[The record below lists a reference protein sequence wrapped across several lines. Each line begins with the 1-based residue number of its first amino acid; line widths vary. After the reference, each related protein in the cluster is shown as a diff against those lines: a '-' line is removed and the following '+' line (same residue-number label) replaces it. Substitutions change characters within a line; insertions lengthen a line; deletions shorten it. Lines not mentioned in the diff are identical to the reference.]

1 MSTSGDT
8 QNRPQRRSEIALWCL
23 ALPLFLAGSAA
34 GIKGASGP
42 TALHLTG
49 VVLRVAA
56 VLLLGCWAAFLRRK
70 LTPWIVVAMFAGIEI
85 GVDAPTLAVSMHFLS
100 DIFLRLVK
108 TVVAPLILATLVS
121 GIAGHGDLKSVGRMG
136 WKSLLYFEVLTT
148 AALFIGLVAANVSRV
163 GVGMVMPAD
172 LIGTVPS
179 AAPMH
184 WQDFLTHV
192 FPENL
197 AKSIADGQVL
207 QVAVFAAIFGMGLAL
222 TPRARAEP
230 VLRLTESLSEVMF
243 RFTNLVMYLAPF
255 GVASAMAYT
264 VARMGPGV
272 LLHLG
277 KLLLVFYLAAAVFI
291 VGVLL
296 PVALLAKLH
305 IPKAVAAHLR
315 TRLRLHSR
323 RLRAKLLCRAR
334 WKRWRPTAC
343 LGASWPSSFR
353 RVIRSIWTAQRCISS
368 MAMVF
373 VAQVANVPLSIG
385 QQVFMMG
392 TLMLASKGVAG
403 VPRAVLVVMLATA
416 GTLRLPSE
424 PILVLL
430 GIDALM
436 DMGRTAINVA
446 GNCLA
451 SAVVARW
458 EGALGTSHPSLAV
471 MEAIER
477 IASHKGA
484 TLSEDQISLTSMC
497 CSFEAAPARPTSSKH
512 E

>member
-1 MSTSGDT
+1 MLPPQTATAPPRRMETSLL
-8 QNRPQRRSEIALWCL
+8 IA
-23 ALPLFLAGSAA
+23 
-34 GIKGASGP
+34 
-42 TALHLTG
+42 
-49 VVLRVAA
+49 AA
-56 VLLLGCWAAFLRRK
+56 VLLLIGSALGIERAHVAWFGLVGASLRIGAVLLLAAWAAFLRRK
-70 LTPWIVVAMFAGIEI
+70 LTPWIVVAMVT
-85 GVDAPTLAVSMHFLS
+85 GVEVGLDAPGFAVQAHFLS
-100 DIFLRLVK
+100 DIFLRLIK

-148 AALFIGLVAANVSRV
+148 IALVVGLVAANLSHA
-163 GVGMVMPAD
+163 GAGLTLPPDIA
-172 LIGTVPS
+172 GTIPS

-184 WQDFLTHV
+184 WQEFLAHV

-197 AKSIADGQVL
+197 AKSIAEGQVL
-207 QVAVFAAIFGMGLAL
+207 QVAVFAVIFGMALAM
-222 TPRARAEP
+222 TPRAKAEP

-243 RFTNLVMYLAPF
+243 RFTNVVMYFAPL

-264 VARMGPGV
+264 VAKMGPDV
-272 LLHLG
+272 LVHLG
-277 KLLLVFYLAAAVFI
+277 KLLVVFYAAALFFVLC
-291 VGVLL
+291 VLL
-296 PVALLAKLH
+296 PVALLA
-305 IPKAVAAHLR
+305 
-315 TRLRLHSR
+315 RLPLR
-323 RLRAKLLCRAR
+323 RLLRHISGPSAIAFATATSEAALPRAMEEMEAFGVPRRIL
-334 WKRWRPTAC
+334 
-343 LGASWPSSFR
+343 SF
-353 RVIRSIWTAQRCISS
+353 VIPAGYSFNLDGSTLYLS

-373 VAQVANVPLSIG
+373 VAQVAKVPLPLG

-403 VPRAVLVVMLATA
+403 VPRAVLVVLLATA

-451 SAVVARW
+451 CAVVARW
-458 EGALGTSHPSLAV
+458 EGALGT
-471 MEAIER
+471 
-477 IASHKGA
+477 G
-484 TLSEDQISLTSMC
+484 
-497 CSFEAAPARPTSSKH
+497 TSSPAIAAAAA

>member
-1 MSTSGDT
+1 MPGT
-8 QNRPQRRSEIALWCL
+8 QTAPPNRRNEALL
-23 ALPLFLAGSAA
+23 VGTALLLLLLGAALVWKSAGSLGAVHFA
-34 GIKGASGP
+34 GVA
-42 TALHLTG
+42 
-49 VVLRVAA
+49 LRVLA
-56 VLLLGCWAAFLRRK
+56 VLLLCLWAGWLRRR
-70 LTPWIVVAMFAGIEI
+70 LTPWIVVAMVAGVEI
-85 GVDAPTLAVSMHFLS
+85 GLDAPALAIQAHFLS
-100 DIFLRLVK
+100 DIFLRLIK

-148 AALFIGLVAANVSRV
+148 IALVVGLVAANLSHA
-163 GVGMVMPAD
+163 GAGLTLPPDIAGS
-172 LIGTVPS
+172 IPTTP
-179 AAPMH
+179 PMH
-184 WQDFLTHV
+184 WQDFLAHV

-197 AKSIADGQVL
+197 AKSIAEGQVL
-207 QVAVFAAIFGMGLAL
+207 QVAVFAVIFGMALAM
-222 TPRARAEP
+222 TPRAKAEL

-243 RFTNLVMYLAPF
+243 RFTNVVMYLAPF

-264 VARMGPGV
+264 VARMGPDV

-277 KLLLVFYLAAAVFI
+277 KLLLVFYAAALFFI
-291 VGVLL
+291 FCVLL
-296 PVALLAKLH
+296 PVALLA
-305 IPKAVAAHLR
+305 
-315 TRLRLHSR
+315 RLPLR
-323 RLRAKLLCRAR
+323 RLLQHISGPAAIAFATATSEAALPRAMEEMEAFGVPRRIL
-334 WKRWRPTAC
+334 
-343 LGASWPSSFR
+343 SF
-353 RVIRSIWTAQRCISS
+353 VIPAGYSFNLDGSTLYLS

-373 VAQVANVPLSIG
+373 VAQVAKVPLPVG

-403 VPRAVLVVMLATA
+403 VPRAVLVVLLATA

-458 EGALGTSHPSLAV
+458 EGALGSGAESPAIS
-471 MEAIER
+471 EAMAE
-477 IASHKGA
+477 
-484 TLSEDQISLTSMC
+484 
-497 CSFEAAPARPTSSKH
+497 
-512 E
+512 

>member
-1 MSTSGDT
+1 MPNVSPASS
-8 QNRPQRRSEIALWCL
+8 RRSLEAALL
-23 ALPLFLAGSAA
+23 A
-34 GIKGASGP
+34 
-42 TALHLTG
+42 
-49 VVLRVAA
+49 VAA
-56 VLLLGCWAAFLRRK
+56 VLLLTGTALGALHAGKADGLHTVATAFRVLAVLLLAGWAAFLRRK
-70 LTPWIVVAMFAGIEI
+70 LTPWIIVAMIAGVEI
-85 GVDAPTLAVSMHFLS
+85 GLDAPAFAVGSHFLS
-100 DIFLRLVK
+100 DTFLRLVK
-108 TVVAPLILATLVS
+108 TIVAPLILATLVS

-148 AALFIGLVAANVSRV
+148 VALVVGLVAANISKA
-163 GVGMVMPAD
+163 GVGLTLPAE
-172 LIGTVPS
+172 IAGTVPS

-184 WQDFLTHV
+184 WQDFLAHV

-197 AKSIADGQVL
+197 AKSIAEGQVL
-207 QVAVFAAIFGMGLAL
+207 QVAVFAVIFGMALAMA
-222 TPRARAEP
+222 PREKAAP
-230 VLRLTESLSEVMF
+230 VLRLVEGLSEVMF
-243 RFTNLVMYLAPF
+243 RFTNIVMVFAPF

-264 VARMGPGV
+264 VAKMGPDV

-277 KLLLVFYLAAAVFI
+277 KLLLVFYGAAAFFI
-291 VGVLL
+291 LCVLL
-296 PVALLAKLH
+296 PVALLA
-305 IPKAVAAHLR
+305 
-315 TRLRLHSR
+315 RLPLR
-323 RLRAKLLCRAR
+323 RLLQHISG
-334 WKRWRPTAC
+334 PTAIAFATATSEAA
-343 LGASWPSSFR
+343 LPRAMEEMEAFGVPRRILSF
-353 RVIRSIWTAQRCISS
+353 VIPAGYSFNLDGSTLYLS

-373 VAQVANVPLSIG
+373 VAQVAKVPLPIG

-403 VPRAVLVVMLATA
+403 VPRAVLVVLLATA

-458 EGALGTSHPSLAV
+458 EGALEEGTPSP
-471 MEAIER
+471 AI
-477 IASHKGA
+477 
-484 TLSEDQISLTSMC
+484 
-497 CSFEAAPARPTSSKH
+497 AAAMA

>member
-1 MSTSGDT
+1 MPESTRNAT
-8 QNRPQRRSEIALWCL
+8 RHRMEVPLVAAALVVL
-23 ALPLFLAGSAA
+23 LAGVLA
-34 GIKGASGP
+34 GVRAGAGFGNMHV
-42 TALHLTG
+42 AG
-49 VVLRVAA
+49 VVLRGLS
-56 VLLLGCWAAFLRRK
+56 VLLLVIWAGFLRRS
-70 LTPWIVVAMFAGIEI
+70 LTPWIVVAMVAGVEI
-85 GVDAPTLAVSMHFLS
+85 GLDLPNLAIQSHFLS

-108 TVVAPLILATLVS
+108 TIVAPLILATLVS

-148 AALFIGLVAANVSRV
+148 IALVVGLVAANISKA
-163 GVGMVMPAD
+163 GVGLTLPPDIAGS
-172 LIGTVPS
+172 IPS

-184 WQDFLTHV
+184 WQDFLAHV

-207 QVAVFAAIFGMGLAL
+207 QVAVFAAIFGMALAL
-222 TPRARAEP
+222 TPRAKAEP

-243 RFTNLVMYLAPF
+243 RFTNIVMYFAPL

-277 KLLLVFYLAAAVFI
+277 KLLLVFYAAALFFVFGI
-291 VGVLL
+291 LL
-296 PVALLAKLH
+296 PVALLA
-305 IPKAVAAHLR
+305 
-315 TRLRLHSR
+315 RLPLR
-323 RLRAKLLCRAR
+323 RLLRHISG
-334 WKRWRPTAC
+334 PTAIAFATATSEAA
-343 LGASWPSSFR
+343 LPRAMEEMEAFGVPRRILSF
-353 RVIRSIWTAQRCISS
+353 VIPAGYSFNLDGSTLYLA

-373 VAQVANVPLSIG
+373 VAQVAKVPLGIG

-403 VPRAVLVVMLATA
+403 VPRAVLVVLLATA

-451 SAVVARW
+451 SAVVAQW
-458 EGALGTSHPSLAV
+458 EGALNTEATSPAV
-471 MEAIER
+471 
-477 IASHKGA
+477 
-484 TLSEDQISLTSMC
+484 
-497 CSFEAAPARPTSSKH
+497 AAAMT

>member
-1 MSTSGDT
+1 MDNPTPPSWS
-8 QNRPQRRSEIALWCL
+8 RAELALW
-23 ALPLFLAGSAA
+23 SAA
-34 GIKGASGP
+34 GLLLLAGTIAGVKEAEGAG
-42 TALHLTG
+42 G
-49 VVLRVAA
+49 LRVAGIAFRIVA
-56 VLLLGCWAAFLRRK
+56 VLLLVFWAAFLRRK
-70 LTPWIVVAMFAGIEI
+70 LTPWIVVAMIAGVEI
-85 GVDAPTLAVSMHFLS
+85 GIDAPGFAVGMHFLS

-148 AALFIGLVAANVSRV
+148 IALVIGLVAANLSKA
-163 GVGMVMPAD
+163 GVGMVLPAD
-172 LIGTVPS
+172 LMGTVPS

-184 WQDFLTHV
+184 WQDFLAHV

-197 AKSIADGQVL
+197 AKSVAEGQVL
-207 QVAVFAAIFGMGLAL
+207 QVAVFAAIFGMALAL
-222 TPRARAEP
+222 TPRAKAEP
-230 VLRLTESLSEVMF
+230 VLRFTESLSEVMF
-243 RFTNLVMYLAPF
+243 RFTNIIMYLAPL

-272 LLHLG
+272 LVHLG
-277 KLLLVFYLAAAVFI
+277 KLLLVFYVSAAVFI
-291 VGVLL
+291 LGVLL
-296 PVALLAKLH
+296 PVALLA
-305 IPKAVAAHLR
+305 
-315 TRLRLHSR
+315 RLQIR
-323 RLRAKLLCRAR
+323 RLLRHISGPAAIAFATASSEAALPRAMEEMEAYGVPRRILAFVI
-334 WKRWRPTAC
+334 PA
-343 LGASWPSSFR
+343 GYSFNLDG
-353 RVIRSIWTAQRCISS
+353 STLYLA

-403 VPRAVLVVMLATA
+403 VPRAVLVVLLATA

-451 SAVVARW
+451 SAVIARW
-458 EGALGTSHPSLAV
+458 EGALGVTNPSLAV
-471 MEAIER
+471 VEAMAE
-477 IASHKGA
+477 
-484 TLSEDQISLTSMC
+484 
-497 CSFEAAPARPTSSKH
+497 
-512 E
+512 

>member
-1 MSTSGDT
+1 MPSQESSTPTS
-8 QNRPQRRSEIALWCL
+8 RSRVEVLVWCAAALL
-23 ALPLFLAGSAA
+23 IVAGAFASIRGAEGAA
-34 GIKGASGP
+34 
-42 TALHLTG
+42 
-49 VVLRVAA
+49 VLRPIGLVCRVVA
-56 VLLLGCWAAFLRRK
+56 VLLLIGWAAFLRRK
-70 LTPWIVVAMFAGIEI
+70 LTPWIIVAMFAGVEI
-85 GVDAPTLAVSMHFLS
+85 GIDAPALAVNMHFLS

-121 GIAGHGDLKSVGRMG
+121 GIAGHGDLKSVGRIG

-148 AALFIGLVAANVSRV
+148 IALVIGLVAANLSKA
-163 GVGMVMPAD
+163 GVGMVMPPD
-172 LIGTVPS
+172 LAGTVQS

-192 FPENL
+192 FPENI
-197 AKSIADGQVL
+197 AKSIAEGQVL
-207 QVAVFAAIFGMGLAL
+207 QVAVFAAIFGMALAL
-222 TPRARAEP
+222 TPRAKAEP

-243 RFTNLVMYLAPF
+243 RFTNIIMYLAPL

-272 LLHLG
+272 LVHLG

-291 VGVLL
+291 LGVLL
-296 PVALLAKLH
+296 PVALLTKLQ
-305 IPKAVAAHLR
+305 I
-315 TRLRLHSR
+315 R
-323 RLRAKLLCRAR
+323 RLLQRMSGPVAIAFATASSEAALPRAMEEMEAFGVPRRILAFVI
-334 WKRWRPTAC
+334 PA
-343 LGASWPSSFR
+343 GYSFNLDG
-353 RVIRSIWTAQRCISS
+353 STLYLS
-368 MAMVF
+368 MAMMF

-385 QQVFMMG
+385 QQVFMVG

-458 EGALGTSHPSLAV
+458 EGALDMTHPSLAV
-471 MEAIER
+471 VEAMQE
-477 IASHKGA
+477 
-484 TLSEDQISLTSMC
+484 
-497 CSFEAAPARPTSSKH
+497 
-512 E
+512 

>member
-1 MSTSGDT
+1 MSAD
-8 QNRPQRRSEIALWCL
+8 QNAREASQKRNEILLWSAAAVL
-23 ALPLFLAGSAA
+23 LLAGAAA
-34 GIKGASGP
+34 GVKGADG
-42 TALHLTG
+42 AQGLRLAG
-49 VVLRVAA
+49 VVLRVLA
-56 VLLLGCWAAFLRRK
+56 VCCLLVWAAFLRRK
-70 LTPWIVVAMFAGIEI
+70 LTPWIVVAMIAGVEI
-85 GVDAPTLAVSMHFLS
+85 GIDAPGLAVGMHFFS
-100 DIFLRLVK
+100 DIFLRMVK

-148 AALFIGLVAANVSRV
+148 IALVIGLVAANLSKA
-163 GVGMVMPAD
+163 GVGMVLPAD

-179 AAPMH
+179 AAPMQ
-184 WQDFLTHV
+184 WQDFLTHI

-197 AKSIADGQVL
+197 ARSIAEGQVL
-207 QVAVFAAIFGMGLAL
+207 QVAVFAAIFGMALAL
-222 TPRARAEP
+222 TPRAKAEP
-230 VLRLTESLSEVMF
+230 VLRFTESLSEVMF
-243 RFTNLVMYLAPF
+243 RFTNIIMYLAPL

-277 KLLLVFYLAAAVFI
+277 KLLLVFYLSAAVFI
-291 VGVLL
+291 AGVLL
-296 PVALLAKLH
+296 PVALLA
-305 IPKAVAAHLR
+305 
-315 TRLRLHSR
+315 RLQIR
-323 RLRAKLLCRAR
+323 RLLRHISGPAAIAFATASSEAALPRAMEEMEAYGVPRRILAFVI
-334 WKRWRPTAC
+334 PA
-343 LGASWPSSFR
+343 GYSFNLDG
-353 RVIRSIWTAQRCISS
+353 STLYLA

-430 GIDALM
+430 GVDALM

-458 EGALGTSHPSLAV
+458 EGALETPHPSLAV
-471 MEAIER
+471 AEAMAE
-477 IASHKGA
+477 
-484 TLSEDQISLTSMC
+484 
-497 CSFEAAPARPTSSKH
+497 
-512 E
+512 

>member
-1 MSTSGDT
+1 MSAIPSSTPAS
-8 QNRPQRRSEIALWCL
+8 RSRVEIPLWCA
-23 ALPLFLAGSAA
+23 ALLLLLAGAIAGVKGAEGAA
-34 GIKGASGP
+34 GLRMAG
-42 TALHLTG
+42 L
-49 VVLRVAA
+49 VLRLLAM
-56 VLLLGCWAAFLRRK
+56 LLLVGWAAFLRRK
-70 LTPWIVVAMFAGIEI
+70 LTPWIVVAMFAGVEI
-85 GVDAPTLAVSMHFLS
+85 GIDAPGLAVNMHFLS

-148 AALFIGLVAANVSRV
+148 VALFIGLVAANVSKA

-172 LIGTVPS
+172 LVGTTPS

-192 FPENL
+192 FPENI
-197 AKSIADGQVL
+197 AKSISEGQVL
-207 QVAVFAAIFGMGLAL
+207 QVAVFAAIFGMALAL
-222 TPRARAEP
+222 TPRAKAEP

-243 RFTNLVMYLAPF
+243 RFTNLIMYLAPL

-272 LLHLG
+272 LVHLG
-277 KLLLVFYLAAAVFI
+277 KLLLVFYLSAAIFI
-291 VGVLL
+291 LGVLL
-296 PVALLAKLH
+296 PVALVSKLH
-305 IPKAVAAHLR
+305 I
-315 TRLRLHSR
+315 R
-323 RLRAKLLCRAR
+323 RLLQRISGPVAIAFATASSEAALPRAMEEMEAYGVPRRILAFVI
-334 WKRWRPTAC
+334 PA
-343 LGASWPSSFR
+343 GYSFNLDG
-353 RVIRSIWTAQRCISS
+353 STLYLS

-458 EGALGTSHPSLAV
+458 EGALDTAHPSLAV
-471 MEAIER
+471 VEAMQE
-477 IASHKGA
+477 
-484 TLSEDQISLTSMC
+484 
-497 CSFEAAPARPTSSKH
+497 
-512 E
+512 

>member
-1 MSTSGDT
+1 MSTPRGTHS
-8 QNRPQRRSEIALWCL
+8 RPQRRSEIALWCL
-23 ALPLFLAGSAA
+23 ALPFFLIGSAA
-34 GIKGASGP
+34 GMKGSSA
-42 TALHLTG
+42 ALHVTG

-56 VLLLGCWAAFLRRK
+56 VLLLAAWAAFLRRK

-85 GVDAPTLAVSMHFLS
+85 GVDAPTLAVNMHFLS

-148 AALFIGLVAANVSRV
+148 IALFIGLVAANLSKA

-184 WQDFLTHV
+184 WQEFLTHV

-197 AKSIADGQVL
+197 AKSIAEGQVL

-222 TPRARAEP
+222 TPRAKAEP

-243 RFTNLVMYLAPF
+243 RFTNLIMYLAPL

-272 LLHLG
+272 LVHLG

-291 VGVLL
+291 LGVLL
-296 PVALLAKLH
+296 PVALLAKLQ
-305 IPKAVAAHLR
+305 I
-315 TRLRLHSR
+315 R
-323 RLRAKLLCRAR
+323 RLLQRISGPVAIAFATASSEAALPRAMEEMEAYGVPRRILAFVI
-334 WKRWRPTAC
+334 PA
-343 LGASWPSSFR
+343 GYSFNLDG
-353 RVIRSIWTAQRCISS
+353 STLYLS

-373 VAQVANVPLSIG
+373 VAQVANVPLSVG

-436 DMGRTAINVA
+436 DMGRTGINVA

-451 SAVVARW
+451 SAVIARW
-458 EGALGTSHPSLAV
+458 EGALNVPQPSPAV
-471 MEAIER
+471 VEAMQE
-477 IASHKGA
+477 
-484 TLSEDQISLTSMC
+484 
-497 CSFEAAPARPTSSKH
+497 
-512 E
+512 

>member
-1 MSTSGDT
+1 MSGSPNSTPAT
-8 QNRPQRRSEIALWCL
+8 RRRAEIVLWSVAL
-23 ALPLFLAGSAA
+23 ALLLAGAIAGVKGAEGAA
-34 GIKGASGP
+34 GLRMAGI
-42 TALHLTG
+42 
-49 VVLRVAA
+49 VLRVLA
-56 VLLLGCWAAFLRRK
+56 VLLLVGWAAFLRRK
-70 LTPWIVVAMFAGIEI
+70 LTPWIIVAMFAGVEI
-85 GVDAPTLAVSMHFLS
+85 GFDAPTLAVNMHFLS

-148 AALFIGLVAANVSRV
+148 VALAIGLVAGNVSKA

-192 FPENL
+192 FPENI
-197 AKSIADGQVL
+197 AKSIAEGQVL
-207 QVAVFAAIFGMGLAL
+207 QVAVFAAIFGMALAL
-222 TPRARAEP
+222 TPRAKAEP

-243 RFTNLVMYLAPF
+243 RFTNLIMYLAPL

-272 LLHLG
+272 LVHLG

-291 VGVLL
+291 LGVLL
-296 PVALLAKLH
+296 PVALVAKLQ
-305 IPKAVAAHLR
+305 I
-315 TRLRLHSR
+315 R
-323 RLRAKLLCRAR
+323 RLLQRISGPVAIAFATASSEAALPRAMEEMEAYGVPRRILAFVI
-334 WKRWRPTAC
+334 PA
-343 LGASWPSSFR
+343 GYSFNLDG
-353 RVIRSIWTAQRCISS
+353 STLYLS

-458 EGALGTSHPSLAV
+458 EGALGTPQPSLAV
-471 MEAIER
+471 IEAMQE
-477 IASHKGA
+477 
-484 TLSEDQISLTSMC
+484 
-497 CSFEAAPARPTSSKH
+497 
-512 E
+512 